1 MRLVIDLQ
9 ACQANSRK
17 RGIGRYSLSLAQ
29 SMARCRGEHEVL
41 ILLSN
46 QFPET
51 IEPIRSAF
59 QGLLPPSAIRI
70 WKSLGNIRASLPGRD
85 SYRAIA
91 RRAREDCLTSLKPDF
106 IHVAS
111 LFEGFHDDVIAE
123 TRPIF
128 LQVPV
133 AVTLYDLIPLLYPK
147 VYLDDRRK
155 LEWYQRTLAD
165 LKRADL
171 WLAISDSTR
180 GDAIEHLRLSPS
192 RLINISADADPHF
205 RLGRPPPEEEM
216 RLRQRFGLDRSFV
229 MCVGGADPRKG
240 MPALIRAFALLS
252 PMIRRKYQLVISCE
266 LNRAWS
272 STLRDLACR
281 EGLGPEEMV
290 LTGYLSDSDLVA
302 LYNLCQLSVCP
313 SEYEGFGLPVLE
325 AMRCGAPVIAS
336 RSSSHPE
343 VAGWDEALFSPS
355 SATEMACLMTRV
367 LTEPGFR
374 QSLVENSARQATRFS
389 WEATAR
395 TALASMEQ
403 YLSKRPNL
411 RSETTL
417 SPVLTQARPRMA
429 FISPLPPERS
439 GISDYSAQLLPA
451 LSRFYEIDVIVNQ
464 SKVSDDWVQ
473 RHCAIRSVQDFVGRG
488 EQYDRVVYQF
498 GNSHFHSHMFAL
510 LDQCPGIVVLHDF
523 FLSGVLSHLESRS
536 ETRQFWI
543 DALFYSHGYPALHD
557 YFHGAS
563 RQAVALRYP
572 GNLPVIE
579 AGLGVVVHS
588 RHAIDLARGWF
599 GAGIND
605 LSLIPLVR
613 DTELP
618 VSRDQA
624 RKALRIP
631 DDWFLVC
638 SFGYLSRS
646 KLNHRLLNAWSQ
658 VMLRGRSSKSLLLF
672 VGENPDPR
680 YQVEIAQ
687 QIAELGLAKT
697 VRVTGWTDTEKFQ
710 ALLAAADLCIQLR
723 TDSRGETSAAV
734 LDCMNFGQATIINAH
749 GSMADIRDSTVFKL
763 PDDFTDESLAQAICR
778 MMDNSA
784 ERLDL
789 GRRAREEIAL
799 FHSPDVVA
807 ASYAE
812 VIESL
817 YQYPAR
823 PRRYQ
828 KPCLYI
834 DVTELISGAV
844 SFPRR
849 HEAESRLMNWLCRS
863 EFSHRVEPVYRTRD
877 SGFRRAQRYAFGL
890 MQIPIEPLDSPVEV
904 TDRDVLL
911 QWQSLEQ
918 LR

>member
-9 ACQANSRK
+9 ACQAASRK

-29 SMARCRGEHEVL
+29 SMARYRGEHEVL
-41 ILLSN
+41 ILLSD

-51 IEPIRSAF
+51 IEPIRSVF

-70 WKSLGNIRASLPGRD
+70 WKSLGNIRASLSGRD
-85 SYRAIA
+85 TYRAIA
-91 RRAREDCLTSLKPDF
+91 RRAREDCLISLQPDF
-106 IHVAS
+106 IHVTS
-111 LFEGFHDDVIAE
+111 LFEGFYDDVLVE
-123 TRPIF
+123 TQSSF

-133 AVTLYDLIPLLYPK
+133 AVSLYDLIPLLYPK
-147 VYLDDRRK
+147 AYLADRRQF
-155 LEWYQRTLAD
+155 EWYQRKLVDLA
-165 LKRADL
+165 RADL
-171 WLAISDSTR
+171 CLTISNSTR
-180 GDAIEHLRLSPS
+180 EDAIEHLRLSPS

-229 MCVGGADPRKG
+229 MSVGGADPRKG
-240 MPALIRAFALLS
+240 MPALIRAFAMLS
-252 PMIRRKYQLVISCE
+252 PMMRQKYQLVISCE

-343 VAGWDEALFSPS
+343 VVGWDEALFSPS
-355 SATEMACLMTRV
+355 SVTEMACLMTRA

-374 QSLVENSARQATRFS
+374 QSLVDNSARQATRFS

-403 YLSKRPNL
+403 YLSKRSRL
-411 RSETTL
+411 RSETAARPAL
-417 SPVLTQARPRMA
+417 VPARPRMA

-473 RHCAIRSVQDFVGRG
+473 RHCAIRSVQDFVEKG

-498 GNSHFHSHMFAL
+498 GNSHFHSHMFSL
-510 LDQCPGIVVLHDF
+510 LDQYPGVVVLHDF

-543 DALFYSHGYPALHD
+543 DALFHSHGYPALHD
-557 YFHGAS
+557 YFHGTS
-563 RQAVALRYP
+563 RRAVALRYP

-579 AGLGVVVHS
+579 AGVGVIVHS
-588 RHAIDLARGWF
+588 RHAIDLARSWYGYSTSDF
-599 GAGIND
+599 
-605 LSLIPLVR
+605 SLIPLVR
-613 DTELP
+613 STDLP

-624 RKALRIP
+624 RKMLRVP

-638 SFGYLSRS
+638 SFGYLSPS

-658 VMLRGRSSKSLLLF
+658 VMLRGRSSRSLLLF
-672 VGENPDPR
+672 VGENPSPP
-680 YQVEIAQ
+680 YQIAIAQ

-697 VRVTGWTDTEKFQ
+697 VRITGWTDTEKFQ
-710 ALLAAADLCIQLR
+710 AILAAADLCIQLR
-723 TDSRGETSAAV
+723 SESRGETSAAV

-763 PDDFTDESLAQAICR
+763 PDDFTDECLAQAISR

-784 ERLDL
+784 ERHEL
-789 GRRAREEIAL
+789 GRRAREEITL

-807 ASYAE
+807 ARYAE
-812 VIESL
+812 AIERH
-817 YQYPAR
+817 YQYPAK
-823 PRRYQ
+823 PRRGQ

-834 DVTELISGAV
+834 DVTELTEGAV
-844 SFPRR
+844 PLVRR
-849 HEAESRLMNWLCRS
+849 REAESRLVSWLCRP
-863 EFSHRVEPVYRTRD
+863 ELGYRVEPVYRARD
-877 SGFRRAQRYAFGL
+877 SGLRRAQRYAFAL
-890 MQIPIEPLDSPVEV
+890 MKIPVAPLDSPVEV
-904 TDRDVLL
+904 TDRDTWL
-911 QWQSLEQ
+911 QWQSLGNP
-918 LR
+918 